1 MCNTLNSTL
10 SYIIFYCLDQTECE
24 STRSNEWGEPCEV
37 WSIWIHGT
45 FTCRKLIIYFISFYV
60 LKLLCC
66 SCRLLS
72 LSLQLYISCKW
83 LHFKMQCKLIMT
95 WSNSSI
101 EKLIFPYSCMHWLSL
116 SYNVGCTLLFAFN
129 IFVFTCGQTTLFYH
143 ILHQS
148 WWRGELLS
156 LQQMWHV
163 LRNSAERL
171 TQGKKQYSHL
181 RCLLKWICAIKFSW
195 TQITSSHIY
204 LSLRTLIYFK

>member
-1 MCNTLNSTL
+1 MEIRSLVESWSFILFNFMCENYCVVAAGYLVSVQSSI
-10 SYIIFYCLDQTECE
+10 SYK
-24 STRSNEWGEPCEV
+24 R
-37 WSIWIHGT
+37 
-45 FTCRKLIIYFISFYV
+45 
-60 LKLLCC
+60 LC
-66 SCRLLS
+66 
-72 LSLQLYISCKW
+72 
-83 LHFKMQCKLIMT
+83 FKMQWKLIMT

-171 TQGKKQYSHL
+171 TQGKKQY
-181 RCLLKWICAIKFSW
+181 R
-195 TQITSSHIY
+195 
-204 LSLRTLIYFK
+204 